1 MATSSIFLSFLLL
14 CICISLLPI
23 FTSAED
29 PTVSYKFEVSY
40 ITASPLGVPQQVIAI
55 NGEFPGPTINSTT
68 NNNVVVNVRNKLDE
82 NLLLTWAGVQ
92 QKRSSWQDGVL
103 GTNCPIPPKW
113 NWTYNFQVK
122 DQIGSYFYFP
132 SLNLQRAS
140 GGFGGFVINPRS
152 VIPVPFDTPAGDITV
167 LIGDWYI
174 RNHTAL
180 RKALDAGHD
189 LGMPDG
195 VLINGK
201 GPYRYNDTLVPDGI
215 DHETIN
221 VEPGKTYRIRVSNV
235 GVSTSL
241 NFRIQNHNLL
251 LAESEGSYTVQ
262 QNYTSLDIHVGQTY
276 SFLITMDQNASS
288 DYYIVASARFVNES
302 RWQRV
307 TGVGILHYSNSKG
320 KASGPLPEPP
330 QDQYDNTF
338 SMNQARSIRWNV
350 SASGARPNPQ
360 GSFKYGSINV
370 TEVYILKN
378 KPPVTI
384 NGKKRAT
391 LSGISFVNPT
401 TPIRLADEFKVKG
414 AYKLDFPTEP
424 LTGPPKMETSVING
438 TYRGFMEVILQNN
451 ETKMHSYHMDGYAF
465 FVVGMGYGE
474 WTNDSRGTY
483 NKWDGIAR
491 ATTQVYPGAWTAILI
506 SLDNVGVWNL
516 RTENLDSWYL
526 GQETYVRIVNPEKN
540 NKTELPMPDNA
551 LFCGALSRMQKPQDI
566 SSALRVHGSV
576 AIFGVLMA
584 MLSGLTQQI
593 FINTSLESMATSS
606 IFLSFLLLCIC
617 ISFLPIFTSAEDP
630 TVSYKFEVSY
640 ITASPLG
647 VPQQVIAING
657 EFPGPTINSTTNNNV
672 VVNVR
677 NKLDENL
684 LLTWAG
690 VQQKRSSWQDG
701 VLGTNCPIPPKWNW
715 TYNFQVKDQI
725 GSYFYFPSLNL
736 QRASGGFGGFVINP
750 RSVIPVPF
758 DTPAGDIT
766 VLIGDWYIRNHT
778 ALRKALD
785 AGHDLG
791 MPDGVLINGK
801 GPYRYN
807 DTLVPDGID
816 HETINVEP
824 GKTYRIRVSNVGVS
838 TSLNFRIQ
846 NHNLLLAESEG
857 SYTVQQN
864 YTSLDIHVGQTYSFL
879 ITMDQN
885 ASSDYYIVASAR
897 FVNESRWQRV
907 TGVGILHYSNS
918 KGKASGPLPEPPQD
932 QYDNTFSMNQAR
944 SIRWNV
950 SASGARPNPQGSF
963 KYGSINVT
971 EVYILKNK
979 PPVTINGKKRATLS
993 GISFVNP
1000 TTPIRLADEFKVK
1013 GAYKLDFPTEP
1024 LTGPPKMETS
1034 VINGTYRGFMEVI
1047 LQNNETKMHSYHMDG
1062 YAFFVVGM
1070 GYGEWTNDS
1079 RGTYNKWDGIAR
1091 ATTQVY
1097 PGAWTAI
1104 LISLDNVGVWNLR
1117 TENLDSWYLGQETYV
1132 RIVNPEKNNKT
1143 ELPMP
1148 DNALFCG
1155 ALSRMQKPQDISS
1168 ALRVHGSVAIFG
1180 VLMATLSGL
1189 VL

>member
-1 MATSSIFLSFLLL
+1 MAAAASYLLL
-14 CICISLLPI
+14 CITLLIS

-29 PTVSYKFEVSY
+29 PTVSYQFEVSY

-55 NGEFPGPTINSTT
+55 NGKFPGPVINSTT

-82 NLLLTWAGVQ
+82 NLLLTWAGIQ

-132 SLNLQRAS
+132 SLNFQRAS
-140 GGFGGFVINPRS
+140 GGFGSFIINPRS
-152 VIPVPFDTPAGDITV
+152 VIPIPFDTPAGDITI

-180 RKALDAGHD
+180 RKALDDGHA

-251 LAESEGSYTVQ
+251 LAETEGSYTVQ

-288 DYYIVASARFVNES
+288 DYYIVASARFANES

-360 GSFKYGSINV
+360 GSFRYGSINV
-370 TEVYILKN
+370 TDVYILRN
-378 KPPVTI
+378 IPPVTI

-414 AYKLDFPTEP
+414 AYKLDFPTAP
-424 LTGPPKMETSVING
+424 LTGPPKTETSVING

-491 ATTQVYPGAWTAILI
+491 TTTQVYPGAWTSILI

-540 NKTELPMPDNA
+540 NKTELPIPDNA
-551 LFCGALSRMQKPQDI
+551 LFCGALSHKQKPQDI
-566 SSALRVHGSV
+566 SSALKLHGSV
-576 AIFGVLMA
+576 VVLGLLMA
-584 MLSGLTQQI
+584 VLS
-593 FINTSLESMATSS
+593 
-606 IFLSFLLLCIC
+606 
-617 ISFLPIFTSAEDP
+617 
-630 TVSYKFEVSY
+630 V
-640 ITASPLG
+640 
-647 VPQQVIAING
+647 
-657 EFPGPTINSTTNNNV
+657 
-672 VVNVR
+672 
-677 NKLDENL
+677 
-684 LLTWAG
+684 
-690 VQQKRSSWQDG
+690 
-701 VLGTNCPIPPKWNW
+701 
-715 TYNFQVKDQI
+715 
-725 GSYFYFPSLNL
+725 
-736 QRASGGFGGFVINP
+736 
-750 RSVIPVPF
+750 
-758 DTPAGDIT
+758 
-766 VLIGDWYIRNHT
+766 
-778 ALRKALD
+778 
-785 AGHDLG
+785 
-791 MPDGVLINGK
+791 
-801 GPYRYN
+801 
-807 DTLVPDGID
+807 
-816 HETINVEP
+816 
-824 GKTYRIRVSNVGVS
+824 
-838 TSLNFRIQ
+838 
-846 NHNLLLAESEG
+846 
-857 SYTVQQN
+857 
-864 YTSLDIHVGQTYSFL
+864 
-879 ITMDQN
+879 
-885 ASSDYYIVASAR
+885 
-897 FVNESRWQRV
+897 
-907 TGVGILHYSNS
+907 
-918 KGKASGPLPEPPQD
+918 
-932 QYDNTFSMNQAR
+932 
-944 SIRWNV
+944 
-950 SASGARPNPQGSF
+950 
-963 KYGSINVT
+963 
-971 EVYILKNK
+971 
-979 PPVTINGKKRATLS
+979 
-993 GISFVNP
+993 
-1000 TTPIRLADEFKVK
+1000 
-1013 GAYKLDFPTEP
+1013 
-1024 LTGPPKMETS
+1024 
-1034 VINGTYRGFMEVI
+1034 
-1047 LQNNETKMHSYHMDG
+1047 
-1062 YAFFVVGM
+1062 
-1070 GYGEWTNDS
+1070 
-1079 RGTYNKWDGIAR
+1079 
-1091 ATTQVY
+1091 
-1097 PGAWTAI
+1097 
-1104 LISLDNVGVWNLR
+1104 
-1117 TENLDSWYLGQETYV
+1117 
-1132 RIVNPEKNNKT
+1132 
-1143 ELPMP
+1143 
-1148 DNALFCG
+1148 
-1155 ALSRMQKPQDISS
+1155 
-1168 ALRVHGSVAIFG
+1168 
-1180 VLMATLSGL
+1180 L